1 MESQTTRTPEETARA
16 IFAAINDH
24 DPDALVA
31 CGDPEK
37 YEDEFLALG
46 ETIRGREAI
55 RAYFAEMMAALPDLH
70 MNVERMV
77 TADDIAVVEWR
88 MTGTF
93 SGGPFGGLRP
103 TGRRIDLRGCDV
115 MEISQGLLR
124 HNTIYFDG
132 AEFAR
137 QVGMLPPRNSKADK
151 AVTAAFNTVT
161 GLRSSLRS
169 RASRVRA

>member
-1 MESQTTRTPEETARA
+1 METTTRTPEETARA
-16 IFAAINDH
+16 MFAALNDH
-24 DPDALVA
+24 DPDAAVA
-31 CGDPEK
+31 CGDPAR

-46 ETIRGREAI
+46 ETIRGREAM
-55 RAYFAEMMAALPDLH
+55 REYFAGMMAALPDLH
-70 MNVERMV
+70 MEVERV
-77 TADDIAVVEWR
+77 TATDEVALVEWR

-103 TGRRIDLRGCDV
+103 TGRRVELRGCDV
-115 MEISQGLLR
+115 MEVHQGLVG

-151 AVTAAFNTVT
+151 AVTAAFNAVT
-161 GLRSSLRS
+161 ELRS
-169 RASRVRA
+169 RLSRRKAPDKP